1 MATNS
6 ILKASTVYAEIA
18 LRARVGKCSERG
30 LGLEWYA
37 RGAFVF
43 DTAYITY
50 ASEKAQWSA
59 FSLIFRFLSADQGQP
74 AAPIPKPMAWDKA

>member
-1 MATNS
+1 M
-6 ILKASTVYAEIA
+6 ASTVDAEIA
-18 LRARVGKCSERG
+18 LRARVGKCPEGG

-50 ASEKAQWSA
+50 ASEKITVESF
-59 FSLIFRFLSADQGQP
+59 FSHFQISIRGSGEARVTSEFP
-74 AAPIPKPMAWDKA
+74 ARLVALLPRSGVP

>member
-6 ILKASTVYAEIA
+6 ILIASKVYAEIA
-18 LRARVGKCSERG
+18 LHARVGKCTEGG

-37 RGAFVF
+37 RGAFVC

-50 ASEKAQWSA
+50 TSEKSTVESF
-59 FSLIFRFLSADQGQP
+59 FSHFQIPIRGSG
-74 AAPIPKPMAWDKA
+74 APSHG

>member
-18 LRARVGKCSERG
+18 LRARVGKCPERG

-43 DTAYITY
+43 DTEYITY
-50 ASEKAQWSA
+50 ASEKSTVE
-59 FSLIFRFLSADQGQP
+59 RFFPHFQI
-74 AAPIPKPMAWDKA
+74 PIRGSGDTPLD